1 MSIPAAHRR
10 QVTKGLMDIPIGYLA
25 DTLQR
30 LYRKAKLA
38 PAVPR
43 PRVDGEVP
51 SISSKIR
58 MRQRA
63 RGSQGSGRY

>member
-1 MSIPAAHRR
+1 
-10 QVTKGLMDIPIGYLA
+10 MDIPIGYLA

-43 PRVDGEVP
+43 LRVDGEVP
-51 SISSKIR
+51 SITSKIR